1 MQKYYTAF
9 FLVFFCCR
17 HKYYKYLQIAN
28 EGDIRPFVR
37 FVADCTEKTLDLYLW
52 ATSDLPQQIPLLA
65 QTEHT
70 LLNIEQLITPTT
82 TATATKSSTMS
93 TASFVAGTV
102 ISPSTN
108 ELVFESTRDISPFSN
123 GEKGGS
129 SSTGVP

>member
-1 MQKYYTAF
+1 MYYR
-9 FLVFFCCR
+9 FFCYR

-82 TATATKSSTMS
+82 TTATTSATVSTVPI
-93 TASFVAGTV
+93 TTGTI

-108 ELVFESTRDISPFSN
+108 ELVLESTRDI
-123 GEKGGS
+123 GHVLDVTKDGS
-129 SSTGVP
+129 LSSGIP

>member
-1 MQKYYTAF
+1 M
-9 FLVFFCCR
+9 
-17 HKYYKYLQIAN
+17 
-28 EGDIRPFVR
+28 R

-82 TATATKSSTMS
+82 S
-93 TASFVAGTV
+93 TASATVSTVPITTGTI

-108 ELVFESTRDISPFSN
+108 ELVLESTRDI
-123 GEKGGS
+123 GHVLDVTKDDALS
-129 SSTGVP
+129 SGVP